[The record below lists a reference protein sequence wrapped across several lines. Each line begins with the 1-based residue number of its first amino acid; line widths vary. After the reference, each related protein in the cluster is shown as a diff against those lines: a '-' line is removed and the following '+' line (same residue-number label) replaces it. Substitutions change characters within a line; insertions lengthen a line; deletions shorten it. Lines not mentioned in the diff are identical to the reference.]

1 MTKVRMSPLLLD
13 YREWI
18 AELLNQVSEETTIRG
33 VDYASLK
40 KFSPPRKDI
49 PELWVPGLL
58 LHPRV
63 ELLWPDINLKDGH
76 LDGCIQISTSEVY
89 GVTNVLVI
97 LEDDRGNIIESG
109 YALDAGVVENHW
121 GYFPSA
127 PLPTGTT
134 IIVRAIAMDP
144 LGGVGIKTERITVQ
158 ESNRSMSR

>member
-1 MTKVRMSPLLLD
+1 MSTTTYCHNRLYSFRSVIVNETD
-13 YREWI
+13 
-18 AELLNQVSEETTIRG
+18 VSELR
-33 VDYASLK
+33 
-40 KFSPPRKDI
+40 
-49 PELWVPGLL
+49 VPGLIRPPGIELL
-58 LHPRV
+58 LH
-63 ELLWPDINLKDGH
+63 DIELKDGH
-76 LDGCIQISTSEVY
+76 LEGCIQISTSEVY

-144 LGGVGIKTERITVQ
+144 LGGVGIKTERITVGNKADQ
-158 ESNRSMSR
+158 LGSRRV